1 MGLALII
8 KRLFRKNDTDDSTS
22 TPDKSGREA
31 VDGKKT
37 HTFNDRDVLCKFVL
51 LDNNRI
57 GETIS
62 TDSGHLIFKQDAKNL
77 YIPLSSVKEITD
89 ENVVVE
95 TFDKDEAV
103 KLGKEWQDRTTDTLI
118 FDENGM
124 LVND

>member
-8 KRLFRKNDTDDSTS
+8 KRLFKKNEINDPVS
-22 TPDKSGREA
+22 TPDKSGRET
-31 VDGKKT
+31 VDGKKNY
-37 HTFNDRDVLCKFVL
+37 TFTDRDVLCKFVL

-62 TDSGHLIFKQDAKNL
+62 TESGHLIFKQDAQNL
-77 YIPLSSVKEITD
+77 YIPLSSVEEITD
-89 ENVVVE
+89 ENVVVGA
-95 TFDKDEAV
+95 FDRDEAV

-124 LVND
+124 LIND

>member
-8 KRLFRKNDTDDSTS
+8 KRLFRKNDIDDSTS
-22 TPDKSGREA
+22 TPDKSGRET

-37 HTFNDRDVLCKFVL
+37 HTFTDRDVLCKFVL

-95 TFDKDEAV
+95 TFDRDEAV

>member
-31 VDGKKT
+31 LDRKKT

-95 TFDKDEAV
+95 TFDRDEAV

>member
-37 HTFNDRDVLCKFVL
+37 HTFTDRDVLCKFVL

-95 TFDKDEAV
+95 TFDRDEAV

-124 LVND
+124 LIND

>member
-8 KRLFRKNDTDDSTS
+8 KRLFKKSDIDDSAS
-22 TPDKSGREA
+22 TPDKSGRET
-31 VDGKKT
+31 VDVKKT
-37 HTFNDRDVLCKFVL
+37 ITFTERDVLCKFVL

-62 TDSGHLIFKQDAKNL
+62 VESGHLIFKQDAQNL

-95 TFDKDEAV
+95 TFDRDEAV

-124 LVND
+124 LMND

>member
-8 KRLFRKNDTDDSTS
+8 RRLFKVND
-22 TPDKSGREA
+22 PDRET

-37 HTFNDRDVLCKFVL
+37 NTFTDPDVLCKFVL

-62 TDSGHLIFKQDAKNL
+62 TESGHLIFKQDAQNL

-89 ENVVVE
+89 ENVVVGA
-95 TFDKDEAV
+95 FDRDEAV

-124 LVND
+124 LIND

>member
-8 KRLFRKNDTDDSTS
+8 RRLLKKNENNDSVS
-22 TPDKSGREA
+22 TPDKSGRET

-37 HTFNDRDVLCKFVL
+37 HTFTDQDVLCKFVL
-51 LDNNRI
+51 FDNNRI

-62 TDSGHLIFKQDAKNL
+62 TESGHLIFKQDAQNL

-89 ENVVVE
+89 ENVVVGA
-95 TFDKDEAV
+95 FDRDEAV

-124 LVND
+124 LIND